1 MAGNSAKILVI
12 EDEKDIRDSYLD
24 MFQHFGYDVETAP
37 NGREGLSKIV
47 KQDYDIVVTDL
58 YMPEVDGLEVLNFI
72 KKSKPY
78 TEVIVIT
85 GFATLDNAIKAM
97 KVGAY
102 DYFTKPVDI
111 DHVRIV
117 LSKCVQQLRAKRENE
132 ELKSL
137 NERLR
142 EINEMKDKFI
152 TITNHE
158 LRTPLTVLKGYLELI
173 DYYLQDSN
181 NKDLNDAFAV
191 VSETMKEL
199 VCIIEDMHDVSN
211 FNHAKKKLNLTDID
225 LKKML
230 AVIYKEMKVLFDD
243 RKIELDLN
251 CDSPGVRVRGDYD
264 RIKRSIRELLQ
275 NALKF
280 TPEGGRVQL
289 QYMVNENNKKASVKV
304 SDTGIGIPAD
314 KQNLVFE
321 PFYEIQDAMNHM
333 TSKTEFLGGGIGLGL
348 TLARDVFES
357 HEGTILLESEV
368 GKGSTFTVV
377 IPYSELIDPNL
388 N

>member
-1 MAGNSAKILVI
+1 
-12 EDEKDIRDSYLD
+12 
-24 MFQHFGYDVETAP
+24 
-37 NGREGLSKIV
+37 
-47 KQDYDIVVTDL
+47 
-58 YMPEVDGLEVLNFI
+58 MPEIDGLEVLNYI
-72 KKSKPY
+72 KKNKPY

-85 GFATLDNAIKAM
+85 GNATLDNAIKAM

-102 DYFTKPVDI
+102 DYFTKPVDV

-137 NERLR
+137 NERLK
-142 EINEMKDKFI
+142 ELNEMKDKFI

-173 DYYLQDSN
+173 DYYLQDSKN
-181 NKDLNDAFAV
+181 ADLNDAFAV
-191 VSETMKEL
+191 VAETMKEL
-199 VCIIEDMHDVSN
+199 VCIIEDMHDVSS
-211 FNHAKKKLNLTDID
+211 FNHGKKKLNLTDID
-225 LKKML
+225 VKQLL
-230 AVIYKEMKVLFDD
+230 LIIYREMKVLFEN
-243 RKIELDLN
+243 RKIDLEI
-251 CDSPGVRVRGDYD
+251 DLEAPDTVVAGDYD

-280 TPEGGRVQL
+280 TVEGGKVNLR
-289 QYMVNENNKKASVKV
+289 YTVNEKNKMISIKV
-304 SDTGIGIPAD
+304 MDTGIGIPPD

-321 PFYEIQDAMNHM
+321 PFYEIQDPMNHM

-348 TLARDVFES
+348 TLAKDVFES
-357 HEGTILLESEV
+357 HQGTILLESAP

-377 IPYSELIDPNL
+377 MPFIKITGVDRD
-388 N
+388 